1 MEAKYLRA
9 AKRHNRAGAWR
20 RVGMLCLVAAASVL
34 PRSSHAT
41 EKLSTITVHATKRAY
56 HDCLVTV
63 AMPALKQDVPA
74 FSGDTTFFTIGTDF
88 QPVSSFGIQFDKVAQ
103 AVERDGKTYIS
114 FWVHDLPKGATR
126 KYHLY
131 EKITGTAGRLDVSV
145 KPHGED
151 MDVLVREGT
160 GSALFTRYTTRSGP
174 NKPFFYPI
182 LTPDGQPMTR
192 TWPLDPASTESHD
205 HPHHRGLWFTHSDLN
220 GIDFW
225 TEQNTDKIKVGKTV
239 AKGFENVESG
249 IVFGAFRTRTEWRS
263 PDDKLI
269 ATDVRDVRVYPL
281 VTNGKQGTDRIMDFD
296 ITIKPEGGPLK
307 WGDNKDGTFGL
318 RLPDTLA
325 PAPEK
330 SAHIATPTGHIET
343 SAGLKDG
350 AAWGQP
356 ADWVDYYGP
365 IGAKTWGVAMFDN
378 PQNLRHP
385 TTWHARDYALFAAN
399 PFGLHDF
406 KRGDKGAGDY
416 IQRED
421 KTLTF
426 RYRLLFHAGD
436 TTTAHVAEQYANYA
450 DPPEVTVK

>member
-1 MEAKYLRA
+1 M
-9 AKRHNRAGAWR
+9 
-20 RVGMLCLVAAASVL
+20 CLVAAASVL
-34 PRSSHAT
+34 PRTSHAA
-41 EKLSTITVHATKRAY
+41 EKLPTILVRATKHAYDNCIVTIALPLTEEQKAAMQTQEWHLQEVDVAEEPPQSRTPDTVKKLLSLPDTTAHNSALPSQISEQDGKTLLTFVIDHLPPQTVRAY
-56 HDCLVTV
+56 HLV
-63 AMPALKQDVPA
+63 K
-74 FSGDTTFFTIGTDF
+74 TDF
-88 QPVSSFGIQFDKVAQ
+88 VRS
-103 AVERDGKTYIS
+103 R
-114 FWVHDLPKGATR
+114 W
-126 KYHLY
+126 
-131 EKITGTAGRLDVSV
+131 AGLSV
-145 KPHGED
+145 IAKNED
-151 MDVLVREGT
+151 MEVYT
-160 GSALFTRYTTRSGP
+160 QPGSHLFTRYATHSGP

-225 TEQNTDKIKVGKTV
+225 TEQNTDKIHVGKTV
-239 AKGFENVESG
+239 ARGFTNPVSG
-249 IVFGAFRTRTEWRS
+249 NIFGGFRAYTEWRA

-269 ATDVRDVRVYPL
+269 ATDVRDVRVYQL
-281 VTNGKQGTDRIMDFD
+281 GTDRVMDFE
-296 ITIKPEGGPLK
+296 ITVKPEGGPLK

-343 SAGLKDG
+343 SSGLKDG

-356 ADWVDYYGP
+356 AEWVDYYGP
-365 IGAKTWGVAMFDN
+365 IGGKAWGVAMFDN

-385 TTWHARDYALFAAN
+385 TTWHARDYALFSAN

-406 KRGDKGAGDY
+406 KRGDKGVGDY
-416 IQRED
+416 LQPAD

-436 TTTAHVAEQYANYA
+436 TTAAHVAEQYANYA
-450 DPPEVTVK
+450 DPPEVTVQ